1 MNVKIEISSWD
12 KDQRSAYIYTIIV
25 VALYRYGESETSN
38 ALSFLFFSLSAKH
51 YILII
56 SSVQLQLII

>member
-38 ALSFLFFSLSAKH
+38 ALSFLFSIRKALHFN
-51 YILII
+51 YF
-56 SSVQLQLII
+56 